1 MGLSPGP
8 AGLDKS
14 AAAALVWRVPNA
26 YLADTLRQV
35 SSSQAGVGE
44 GPASEGLDIQ
54 VRLLAVLVVVE
65 ALAMIAFVVL
75 DVVSALREADA
86 EWGAVWF
93 VLVVMGLWAAGLLL
107 VARGVIGG
115 RRWAFTPILFTQ
127 LLFGIA
133 ALSFFG
139 AADTVARIVWGVVLV
154 YVVVVLRVLFSRPV
168 REHLVYANT

>member
-1 MGLSPGP
+1 MSR
-8 AGLDKS
+8 S
-14 AAAALVWRVPNA
+14 
-26 YLADTLRQV
+26 
-35 SSSQAGVGE
+35 E
-44 GPASEGLDIQ
+44 PASGADEPEIEGGRLDIQ
-54 VRLLAVLVVVE
+54 VRVLAALVAFE
-65 ALAMIAFVVL
+65 ALAMVAFVVI
-75 DVVSALREADA
+75 DVVAALREVEA

-93 VLVVMGLWAAGLLL
+93 VLVVMGLWATGLVV
-107 VARGVIGG
+107 VARGVLSG

-154 YVVVVLRVLFSRPV
+154 YVVVVVRVLFSRPV